1 MNGADRAG
9 HLRTARQHL
18 RMVPDPGLLLSD
30 WCVIVYDLQLQLYP
44 WIPRTTASARPSRQ

>member
-18 RMVPDPGLLLSD
+18 RMVADPGLLRSH
-30 WCVIVYDLQLQLYP
+30 WCVIVYDLQLYLYP
-44 WIPRTTASARPSRQ
+44 WISSTPPSARPPRR